1 MKPHKINNCIYLG
14 IYKPEYMMVIDRLLI
29 KYAKYS
35 PSIEHQFNIF
45 CEASDRIRKI
55 FDLHFVRFSPDAEA
69 YLQIADLI
77 DDEDYSYYDVNE
89 EYFRKLIDLALY
101 ESKIFVVKKEISGR
115 AERMKNFFD
124 DVSVKL
130 TTIRDAWD
138 GDETA
143 CEKLGRQLNPFEQTY
158 CKDVYELYRQH
169 TFGKIFE
176 DEDLAPF
183 GYESGPGAPGP
194 RKVIFLNQ
202 LLMDR
207 MFKCN

>member
-1 MKPHKINNCIYLG
+1 M
-14 IYKPEYMMVIDRLLI
+14 
-29 KYAKYS
+29 
-35 PSIEHQFNIF
+35 
-45 CEASDRIRKI
+45 
-55 FDLHFVRFSPDAEA
+55 FSPDGEA

-77 DDEDYSYYDVNE
+77 NDEDYSYYDVNE

-101 ESKIFVVKKEISGR
+101 ESKIFVMKKEASGR
-115 AERMKNFFD
+115 AELMKYFLD

-143 CEKLGRQLNPFEQTY
+143 CEKLGRPLNPFEQIS
-158 CKDVYELYRQH
+158 CKDVYELYHQH
-169 TFGKIFE
+169 TFENIIFE

-194 RKVIFLNQ
+194 RMQKFLNQ

-207 MFKCN
+207 MFKCNG